1 MAVKTTYRGI
11 AFPFG
16 KSTSSFPASVTDA
29 ELVKQSIQQIILTSP
44 GERVMRPDF
53 GSNAYAFVFENNDE
67 ILEELIRTEV
77 IGAVGKYEP
86 RAIIQAVTTE
96 RDGSSIIVTVKFIV
110 ALTGEQAIVSVS
122 LGTNQEAS

>member
-16 KSTSSFPASVTDA
+16 RSSTSLPAAVTDE
-29 ELVKQSIQQIILTSP
+29 ELVAQSIQQIVLTAP

-67 ILEELIRTEV
+67 ILEELIRSEV
-77 IGAVGKYEP
+77 VGAIGKYEP
-86 RAIIQAVTTE
+86 RATVQNVITE
-96 RDGSSIIVTVKFIV
+96 RDGSQIIVTIQFVV
-110 ALTGEQAIVSVS
+110 NLTGRVATVSVP
-122 LGTNQEAS
+122 LETNQGTS